1 LLDINAWD
9 RLPKRLS
16 HLWMDAGYTGEGKG
30 ADWVQ
35 KVLGWTAEIVRH
47 PPKLLPDEVM
57 KKWVREWAKEGVP
70 IDPKKLVQEK
80 GPRPFLPKRWIVER
94 TLAWLGQNRRMSK
107 DYERLPES
115 AEAFIYA
122 AMSRLMVRRLAR
134 S

>member
-1 LLDINAWD
+1 V
-9 RLPKRLS
+9 R
-16 HLWMDAGYTGEGKG
+16 
-30 ADWVQ
+30 

-47 PPKLLPDEVM
+47 PPKPAPKEVM
-57 KKWVREWAKEGVP
+57 EAWVREWNKEEVI
-70 IDPKKLVQEK
+70 IDLEKLLPEK

-94 TLAWLGQNRRMSK
+94 TFSWLGQNRRMSK

-115 AEAFIYA
+115 GEAYIYV